1 MFPMSSVAIISYT
14 KNAQIARL
22 ADPNEFYS
30 IRAIHTLLCWEESA
44 ALRAEG
50 APPRFIPGAS
60 RSTVRSCELIAPLLA
75 GVLLLQQLAPVDV
88 ALDPGHSRA
97 DVGASGYGLP
107 EYQLT
112 LDLAKRVKQRLEA
125 QNLRVRLTREDDQ
138 PLTPLLHPG
147 ADDDIQAE
155 QEARIAAGGPA
166 RIFVSLHFN
175 GGPTALRGTETYYNP
190 ERAPEATTSDA
201 ALATALQRDVVAA
214 LQTEVGYAPVDRGIK
229 SDLAAGKP
237 YGHFFSLRGPEPSA
251 LVENLF
257 LSNPSDATALHDDA
271 TLDALAD
278 GCTQGILDY
287 FTLSAS

>member
-1 MFPMSSVAIISYT
+1 LF
-14 KNAQIARL
+14 
-22 ADPNEFYS
+22 
-30 IRAIHTLLCWEESA
+30 A
-44 ALRAEG
+44 AL
-50 APPRFIPGAS
+50 
-60 RSTVRSCELIAPLLA
+60 
-75 GVLLLQQLAPVDV
+75 LLLQQSPVDV

-97 DVGASGYGLP
+97 DVGASGYGLR

-112 LDLAKRVKQRLEA
+112 LDLAQRVKTRLEA
-125 QNLRVRLTREDDQ
+125 QHLAVRLTREDDL
-138 PLTPLLHPG
+138 PLTPLVHPG
-147 ADDDIQAE
+147 ADDDIAEEQA
-155 QEARIAAGGPA
+155 ARIAVGGPA

-190 ERAPEATTSDA
+190 ERSADAPTADA
-201 ALATALQRDVVAA
+201 ALAAA
-214 LQTEVGYAPVDRGIK
+214 LQHDVVQALSGEIGYAAVDRGVK
-229 SDLAAGKP
+229 SDLLAGKP

-287 FTLSAS
+287 FSGTAQ

>member
-1 MFPMSSVAIISYT
+1 M
-14 KNAQIARL
+14 R
-22 ADPNEFYS
+22 
-30 IRAIHTLLCWEESA
+30 
-44 ALRAEG
+44 EG
-50 APPRFIPGAS
+50 SLPCPA
-60 RSTVRSCELIAPLLA
+60 VLAPLLA
-75 GVLLLQQLAPVDV
+75 GLLVLQQLGPVDV

-97 DVGASGYGLP
+97 DVGASGYGLR

-112 LDLAKRVKQRLEA
+112 LDLAERVKARLEA
-125 QNLRVRLTREDDQ
+125 QHLSVRLTREDDQ

-190 ERAPEATTSDA
+190 DRAEDASTSDA
-201 ALATALQRDVVAA
+201 ALASALQRDVVVA
-214 LQTEVGYAPVDRGIK
+214 LGDEIGYDAIDRGVK

-257 LSNPSDATALHDDA
+257 LSNPSDAAALHDDA
-271 TLDALAD
+271 TLEALAD
-278 GCTQGILDY
+278 GCAQGILDY
-287 FTLSAS
+287 FAGSS

>member
-1 MFPMSSVAIISYT
+1 M
-14 KNAQIARL
+14 L
-22 ADPNEFYS
+22 
-30 IRAIHTLLCWEESA
+30 
-44 ALRAEG
+44 
-50 APPRFIPGAS
+50 
-60 RSTVRSCELIAPLLA
+60 APLLA
-75 GVLLLQQLAPVDV
+75 GLLFMQQLGPVTAVAGVDV

-97 DVGASGYGLP
+97 DVGAAGYGLR

-112 LDLAKRVKQRLEA
+112 FDLAQRVKSRLEA
-125 QNLRVRLTREDDQ
+125 QHLTVRLTRQDDQ
-138 PLTPLLHPG
+138 PLTPLLNPG
-147 ADDDIQAE
+147 TDDDIQAE

-190 ERAPEATTSDA
+190 ERAPETAASDA
-201 ALATALQRDVVAA
+201 ALAAA
-214 LQTEVGYAPVDRGIK
+214 LQQDVVSALANEVGYQVVDRGVK

-257 LSNPSDATALHDDA
+257 LSNPSDAAALHDDA

-278 GCTQGILDY
+278 GCSQGILDY
-287 FTLSAS
+287 FARSAS